1 MKKIAI
7 LGSTGSIGTQ
17 TVDILPSI
25 EAEVVALT
33 TNRRIGLLE
42 EQARA
47 LHPKMVCAFDEN
59 AAKELRVK
67 LADTDIEVLTGMDG
81 LIACAS
87 ESGADIVVTA
97 VVGMVGLLPTLAAIN
112 AGKDI
117 ALANKETLVCAGGI
131 VMEAAR
137 KKGVRILPVDSE
149 HSAIFQCVQ
158 AANGNPVSK
167 ILLTASGG
175 PFFGKKFEEMRGMT
189 REQALA
195 HPNWSMGAKITIDS
209 ATMMN
214 KGLELIEA
222 MWLYDLPPEDIEIV
236 VHRESIVHSAVEF
249 ADGAVIAQ
257 LGLPDMRLPIQLALT
272 WPERVPCKVPR
283 MSLAEVAKLTF
294 FAVCSSTEGSALPRS
309 RSAFRTHWTA
319 SRTGRTS
326 HSTTCSPP
334 TEPHASSFWAETA
347 DPERRQLCR
356 YFQSFWPFWPSAC
369 WSSCMN
375 SAILSPP
382 SAAACRSMNSGSA
395 WVRPFS
401 STNITAR
408 CTA

>member
-1 MKKIAI
+1 MKKIEI
-7 LGSTGSIGTQ
+7 L

-25 EAEVVALT
+25 DAEVVALT
-33 TNRRIGLLE
+33 TNRRINLLE

-47 LHPKMVCAFDEN
+47 LHPKMVCAMDES
-59 AAKELRVK
+59 AAKELKIK

-81 LIACAS
+81 LIACAA

-97 VVGMVGLLPTLAAIN
+97 VVGMVGLLPTMAAIK

-117 ALANKETLVCAGGI
+117 ALATKETLVCAGGL
-131 VMEAAR
+131 VMSAA
-137 KKGVRILPVDSE
+137 KQYGVRILPVDSE

-158 AANGNPVSK
+158 AANGNPIDK

-175 PFFGKKFEEMRGMT
+175 PFFGKKIEEMRGMT

-272 WPERVPCKVPR
+272 WPQRVPCKVPR

-294 FAVCSSTEGSALPRS
+294 YAPDYEAFPSLNLAKHAASLKGDRGAVLNGANEAAVGLFLNGKIGFTDIAERVAYALDTIPYKKDITLDDVL
-309 RSAFRTHWTA
+309 A
-319 SRTGRTS
+319 
-326 HSTTCSPP
+326 
-334 TEPHASSFWAETA
+334 A
-347 DPERRQLCR
+347 DK
-356 YFQSFWPFWPSAC
+356 
-369 WSSCMN
+369 
-375 SAILSPP
+375 
-382 SAAACRSMNSGSA
+382 AAREIVLG
-395 WVRPFS
+395 
-401 STNITAR
+401 
-408 CTA
+408 

>member
-25 EAEVVALT
+25 DAEVVALT
-33 TNRRIGLLE
+33 TNRRINLLE

-47 LHPKMVCAFDEN
+47 LHPKMVCAMDEN
-59 AAKELRVK
+59 AAKALKIK
-67 LADTDIEVLTGMDG
+67 LADTDITVLTGMDG
-81 LIACAS
+81 LIACAA

-97 VVGMVGLLPTLAAIN
+97 VVGMVGLLPTMAAIK

-117 ALANKETLVCAGGI
+117 ALANKETLVCAGGL
-131 VMEAAR
+131 VMSAA
-137 KKGVRILPVDSE
+137 KQYGVRILPVDSE

-158 AANGNPVSK
+158 AANGNPIDK

-175 PFFGKKFEEMRGMT
+175 PFFGKKIEEMRGMT

-249 ADGAVIAQ
+249 VDGAVIAQ

-272 WPERVPCKVPR
+272 WPQRVPCKVPR
-283 MSLAEVAKLTF
+283 MSLAEIAKLTF
-294 FAVCSSTEGSALPRS
+294 YAPDYEAFPALNLAKHAASLKGDRGAVLNGANEAAVGLFLNDKIGFTDIAERVAYALDTIPYKKDITLDDVL
-309 RSAFRTHWTA
+309 A
-319 SRTGRTS
+319 
-326 HSTTCSPP
+326 
-334 TEPHASSFWAETA
+334 A
-347 DPERRQLCR
+347 DK
-356 YFQSFWPFWPSAC
+356 
-369 WSSCMN
+369 
-375 SAILSPP
+375 
-382 SAAACRSMNSGSA
+382 AAREIVLG
-395 WVRPFS
+395 
-401 STNITAR
+401 
-408 CTA
+408 

>member
-25 EAEVVALT
+25 DAEVVALT
-33 TNRRIGLLE
+33 TNRRINLLE

-47 LHPKMVCAFDEN
+47 LHPKMVCAMDES
-59 AAKELRVK
+59 AAQELKIK
-67 LADTDIEVLTGMDG
+67 LADTDIKVLTGMDG
-81 LIACAS
+81 LIACAA

-97 VVGMVGLLPTLAAIN
+97 VVGMVGLLPTMAAIK

-117 ALANKETLVCAGGI
+117 ALANKETLVCAGGL
-131 VMEAAR
+131 VMSAA
-137 KKGVRILPVDSE
+137 KQYGVRILPVDSE

-158 AANGNPVSK
+158 AANGNPIDK

-175 PFFGKKFEEMRGMT
+175 PFFGKKFEKMRGMT

-272 WPERVPCKVPR
+272 WPQRVPCKVPR

-294 FAVCSSTEGSALPRS
+294 YAPDYEAFPALNLAKHAASLKGDRGAVLNGANEAAVGLFLNGKIGFTDIAERVAYALDTIPYKKDITLDDVL
-309 RSAFRTHWTA
+309 A
-319 SRTGRTS
+319 
-326 HSTTCSPP
+326 
-334 TEPHASSFWAETA
+334 A
-347 DPERRQLCR
+347 DK
-356 YFQSFWPFWPSAC
+356 
-369 WSSCMN
+369 
-375 SAILSPP
+375 
-382 SAAACRSMNSGSA
+382 AAREIVLG
-395 WVRPFS
+395 
-401 STNITAR
+401 
-408 CTA
+408 

>member
-25 EAEVVALT
+25 DAEVVALT
-33 TNRRIGLLE
+33 TNRRINLLE

-47 LHPKMVCAFDEN
+47 LHPKMVCAMDES
-59 AAKELRVK
+59 AAKELKIK
-67 LADTDIEVLTGMDG
+67 LADTNIEVLTGMDG
-81 LIACAS
+81 LIACAA

-97 VVGMVGLLPTLAAIN
+97 VVGMVGLLPTMAAIK

-117 ALANKETLVCAGGI
+117 ALANKETLVCAGGL
-131 VMEAAR
+131 VMSAA
-137 KKGVRILPVDSE
+137 KQYGVRILPVDSE

-158 AANGNPVSK
+158 AANGNPIDK

-175 PFFGKKFEEMRGMT
+175 PFFGKKIEEMRGMT

-272 WPERVPCKVPR
+272 WPQRVPCKVPR

-294 FAVCSSTEGSALPRS
+294 YAPDYEAFPALNLAKPAASLKGDRGAVLNGANEAAVGLFLNGKIGFTDIAERVAYALDTIPYKKDITLDDVL
-309 RSAFRTHWTA
+309 A
-319 SRTGRTS
+319 
-326 HSTTCSPP
+326 
-334 TEPHASSFWAETA
+334 A
-347 DPERRQLCR
+347 DK
-356 YFQSFWPFWPSAC
+356 
-369 WSSCMN
+369 
-375 SAILSPP
+375 
-382 SAAACRSMNSGSA
+382 AAREIVLG
-395 WVRPFS
+395 
-401 STNITAR
+401 
-408 CTA
+408 

>member
-25 EAEVVALT
+25 DAEVVALT
-33 TNRRIGLLE
+33 TNRRINLLE

-47 LHPKMVCAFDEN
+47 LHPKMVCAMDEN
-59 AAKELRVK
+59 AAKELKIK

-81 LIACAS
+81 LIACAA

-97 VVGMVGLLPTLAAIN
+97 VVGMVGLLPTMAAIK

-117 ALANKETLVCAGGI
+117 ALANKETLVCAGGL
-131 VMEAAR
+131 VMSAA
-137 KKGVRILPVDSE
+137 KQYGVRILPVDSE

-158 AANGNPVSK
+158 AANGNPIDK

-195 HPNWSMGAKITIDS
+195 HPNWSMGAKNTIDS

-272 WPERVPCKVPR
+272 WPQRVPCKVPR

-294 FAVCSSTEGSALPRS
+294 YAPDYEAFPALNLAKHAASLKGDRGAVLNGANEAAVGLFLNGKIGFTDIAERVAYALDTIPYKKDITLDDVL
-309 RSAFRTHWTA
+309 A
-319 SRTGRTS
+319 
-326 HSTTCSPP
+326 
-334 TEPHASSFWAETA
+334 A
-347 DPERRQLCR
+347 DK
-356 YFQSFWPFWPSAC
+356 
-369 WSSCMN
+369 
-375 SAILSPP
+375 
-382 SAAACRSMNSGSA
+382 AAREIVLG
-395 WVRPFS
+395 
-401 STNITAR
+401 
-408 CTA
+408 

>member
-25 EAEVVALT
+25 DAEVVALT
-33 TNRRIGLLE
+33 TNRRINLLE

-47 LHPKMVCAFDEN
+47 LHPKMVCAMDEN
-59 AAKELRVK
+59 AAKALKIK
-67 LADTDIEVLTGMDG
+67 LADTNIEVLTGMDG
-81 LIACAS
+81 LIACAA

-97 VVGMVGLLPTLAAIN
+97 VVGMVGLLPTMAAIK
-112 AGKDI
+112 AGQDI
-117 ALANKETLVCAGGI
+117 ALATKETLVCAGGL
-131 VMEAAR
+131 VMSAA
-137 KKGVRILPVDSE
+137 KQYGVRILPVDSE

-158 AANGNPVSK
+158 AANGNPIDK

-175 PFFGKKFEEMRGMT
+175 PFFGKKIEEMRGMT

-272 WPERVPCKVPR
+272 WPQRVPCKVPR

-294 FAVCSSTEGSALPRS
+294 YAPDYEAFPALNLAKHAASLKGDRGAVLNGANEAAVGLFLNDKIGFTDIAERVAYALDTIPYKKDITLDDVL
-309 RSAFRTHWTA
+309 A
-319 SRTGRTS
+319 
-326 HSTTCSPP
+326 
-334 TEPHASSFWAETA
+334 A
-347 DPERRQLCR
+347 DK
-356 YFQSFWPFWPSAC
+356 
-369 WSSCMN
+369 
-375 SAILSPP
+375 
-382 SAAACRSMNSGSA
+382 AAREIVLG
-395 WVRPFS
+395 
-401 STNITAR
+401 
-408 CTA
+408 

>member
-25 EAEVVALT
+25 DAEVVALT
-33 TNRRIGLLE
+33 TNRRINLLE

-47 LHPKMVCAFDEN
+47 LHPKMVCAMDES
-59 AAKELRVK
+59 AAKELKIK

-81 LIACAS
+81 LIACAA

-97 VVGMVGLLPTLAAIN
+97 VVGMVGLLPTMAAIK

-117 ALANKETLVCAGGI
+117 ALANKETLVCAGGL
-131 VMEAAR
+131 VMSAA
-137 KKGVRILPVDSE
+137 KQYGVRILPVDSE

-158 AANGNPVSK
+158 AANGNPIDK

-222 MWLYDLPPEDIEIV
+222 MWLYNLPPEDIEIV

-272 WPERVPCKVPR
+272 WPQRVPCKVPR

-294 FAVCSSTEGSALPRS
+294 YAPDYEAFPALNLAKYAASLKGDRGAVLNGANEAAVGLFLNDKIGFTDIAERVAYALDTIPYKKDITLDDVL
-309 RSAFRTHWTA
+309 A
-319 SRTGRTS
+319 
-326 HSTTCSPP
+326 
-334 TEPHASSFWAETA
+334 A
-347 DPERRQLCR
+347 DK
-356 YFQSFWPFWPSAC
+356 
-369 WSSCMN
+369 
-375 SAILSPP
+375 
-382 SAAACRSMNSGSA
+382 AAREIVLG
-395 WVRPFS
+395 
-401 STNITAR
+401 
-408 CTA
+408 

>member
-25 EAEVVALT
+25 DAEVVALT
-33 TNRRIGLLE
+33 TNRRINLLE

-47 LHPKMVCAFDEN
+47 LHPKMVCAMDEN
-59 AAKELRVK
+59 AAKELKIK
-67 LADTDIEVLTGMDG
+67 LADTDIEILTGMDG
-81 LIACAS
+81 LIACAA

-97 VVGMVGLLPTLAAIN
+97 VVGMVGLLPTMAAIK

-117 ALANKETLVCAGGI
+117 ALANKETLVCAGGL
-131 VMEAAR
+131 VMSAA
-137 KKGVRILPVDSE
+137 KQYGVRILPVDSE

-158 AANGNPVSK
+158 AANGNPIDK

-175 PFFGKKFEEMRGMT
+175 PFFGKKIEEMRGMT

-272 WPERVPCKVPR
+272 WPQRVPCKVPR

-294 FAVCSSTEGSALPRS
+294 YAPDYEAFPALNLAKHAASLKGDRGAVLNGANEAAVGLFLNDKIGFTDIAERVAYALDTIPYKKDITLDDVL
-309 RSAFRTHWTA
+309 A
-319 SRTGRTS
+319 
-326 HSTTCSPP
+326 
-334 TEPHASSFWAETA
+334 A
-347 DPERRQLCR
+347 DK
-356 YFQSFWPFWPSAC
+356 
-369 WSSCMN
+369 
-375 SAILSPP
+375 
-382 SAAACRSMNSGSA
+382 AAREIVLG
-395 WVRPFS
+395 
-401 STNITAR
+401 
-408 CTA
+408 

>member
-25 EAEVVALT
+25 DAEVVALT
-33 TNRRIGLLE
+33 TNRRINLLE

-47 LHPKMVCAFDEN
+47 LHPKMVCAMDEN
-59 AAKELRVK
+59 AAKALKIK
-67 LADTDIEVLTGMDG
+67 LADTDITVLTGMDG
-81 LIACAS
+81 LIACAA

-97 VVGMVGLLPTLAAIN
+97 VVGMVGLLPTMAAIK

-117 ALANKETLVCAGGI
+117 ALANKETLVCAGGL
-131 VMEAAR
+131 VMSAA
-137 KKGVRILPVDSE
+137 KQYGVRILPVDSE

-158 AANGNPVSK
+158 AATGNPIDK

-272 WPERVPCKVPR
+272 WPQRVPCKVPR

-294 FAVCSSTEGSALPRS
+294 YAPDYEAFPALNLAKHAASLKGDRGAVLNGANEAAVGLFLNDKIGFTDIAERVAYALDTIPYKKDITLDDVL
-309 RSAFRTHWTA
+309 A
-319 SRTGRTS
+319 
-326 HSTTCSPP
+326 
-334 TEPHASSFWAETA
+334 A
-347 DPERRQLCR
+347 DK
-356 YFQSFWPFWPSAC
+356 
-369 WSSCMN
+369 
-375 SAILSPP
+375 
-382 SAAACRSMNSGSA
+382 AAREIVLG
-395 WVRPFS
+395 
-401 STNITAR
+401 
-408 CTA
+408 

>member
-25 EAEVVALT
+25 DAEVVALT
-33 TNRRIGLLE
+33 TNRRINLLE

-47 LHPKMVCAFDEN
+47 LHPKMVCAMDES
-59 AAKELRVK
+59 AAKELKIK
-67 LADTDIEVLTGMDG
+67 LADTDIKVLTGMDG
-81 LIACAS
+81 LIACAA

-97 VVGMVGLLPTLAAIN
+97 VVGMVGLLPTMAAIK

-117 ALANKETLVCAGGI
+117 ALANKETLVCAGGL
-131 VMEAAR
+131 VMSAA
-137 KKGVRILPVDSE
+137 KQYGVRILPVDSE

-158 AANGNPVSK
+158 AANGNPIDK

-214 KGLELIEA
+214 KGLEMIEA

-272 WPERVPCKVPR
+272 WPQRVPCKVPR

-294 FAVCSSTEGSALPRS
+294 YAPDYEAFPALNL
-309 RSAFRTHWTA
+309 AKHAA
-319 SRTGRTS
+319 SRKGDRGAVLNGANEAAVGLFLNGKIGFTDI
-326 HSTTCSPP
+326 
-334 TEPHASSFWAETA
+334 AERVAYALDTIPYKKDITLDDVLAA
-347 DPERRQLCR
+347 DK
-356 YFQSFWPFWPSAC
+356 
-369 WSSCMN
+369 
-375 SAILSPP
+375 
-382 SAAACRSMNSGSA
+382 AAREIVLG
-395 WVRPFS
+395 
-401 STNITAR
+401 
-408 CTA
+408 

>member
-25 EAEVVALT
+25 DAEVVALT
-33 TNRRIGLLE
+33 TNRRINLLE

-47 LHPKMVCAFDEN
+47 LHPKMVCAMDES
-59 AAKELRVK
+59 AAKELKIK

-81 LIACAS
+81 LIACAA

-97 VVGMVGLLPTLAAIN
+97 VVGMVGLLPTMAAIK

-117 ALANKETLVCAGGI
+117 ALANKETLVCAGGL
-131 VMEAAR
+131 VMRAA
-137 KKGVRILPVDSE
+137 KEYGVRILPVDSE

-158 AANGNPVSK
+158 AANGNPIDK

-175 PFFGKKFEEMRGMT
+175 PFFGKKIEEMRGMT

-272 WPERVPCKVPR
+272 WPQRVPCKVPR

-294 FAVCSSTEGSALPRS
+294 YAPDYEAFPALNLAKHAASLKGDRGAVLNGANEAAVGLFLNGKIGFTDIAERVAYALDTIPYKKDITLDDVL
-309 RSAFRTHWTA
+309 A
-319 SRTGRTS
+319 
-326 HSTTCSPP
+326 
-334 TEPHASSFWAETA
+334 A
-347 DPERRQLCR
+347 DK
-356 YFQSFWPFWPSAC
+356 
-369 WSSCMN
+369 
-375 SAILSPP
+375 
-382 SAAACRSMNSGSA
+382 AAREIVLG
-395 WVRPFS
+395 
-401 STNITAR
+401 
-408 CTA
+408 

>member
-25 EAEVVALT
+25 DAEVVALT
-33 TNRRIGLLE
+33 TNRRINLLE

-47 LHPKMVCAFDEN
+47 LHPKMVCAMDEN
-59 AAKELRVK
+59 AAKALKIK
-67 LADTDIEVLTGMDG
+67 LADTDITVLTGMDG
-81 LIACAS
+81 LIACAA

-97 VVGMVGLLPTLAAIN
+97 VVGMVGLLPTMAAIK

-117 ALANKETLVCAGGI
+117 ALANKETLVCAGGL
-131 VMEAAR
+131 VMSAA
-137 KKGVRILPVDSE
+137 KQYGVRILPVDSE

-158 AANGNPVSK
+158 AANGNPIDK

-175 PFFGKKFEEMRGMT
+175 PFFGKKIEEMRGMT

-272 WPERVPCKVPR
+272 WPQRVPCKVPR

-294 FAVCSSTEGSALPRS
+294 YAPDYEAFPALNLAKHAASLKGDRGAVLNGANEAAVGLFLNDKIGFTDI
-309 RSAFRTHWTA
+309 
-319 SRTGRTS
+319 
-326 HSTTCSPP
+326 
-334 TEPHASSFWAETA
+334 AERVAYTLDTIPYKKDITLDDVLAA
-347 DPERRQLCR
+347 DK
-356 YFQSFWPFWPSAC
+356 
-369 WSSCMN
+369 
-375 SAILSPP
+375 
-382 SAAACRSMNSGSA
+382 AAREIVLG
-395 WVRPFS
+395 
-401 STNITAR
+401 
-408 CTA
+408 

>member
-25 EAEVVALT
+25 DAEVVALT
-33 TNRRIGLLE
+33 TNRRINLLE

-47 LHPKMVCAFDEN
+47 LHPKMVCAMDED
-59 AAKELRVK
+59 AAKTLKIK

-81 LIACAS
+81 LIACAA

-97 VVGMVGLLPTLAAIN
+97 VVGMVGLLPTMAAIK

-117 ALANKETLVCAGGI
+117 ALANKETLVCAGGL
-131 VMEAAR
+131 VMSAA
-137 KKGVRILPVDSE
+137 KQYGVRILPVDSE
-149 HSAIFQCVQ
+149 HSAIFQCVL
-158 AANGNPVSK
+158 AANCNPIDK

-175 PFFGKKFEEMRGMT
+175 PFFGKKIEEMRGMT

-272 WPERVPCKVPR
+272 WPQRVPCKVPR

-294 FAVCSSTEGSALPRS
+294 YAPDYEAFPALNLAKHAASLKGDRGAVLNGANEAAVGLFLNGKIGFTDIAERVAYALDTIPYKKDITLDDVL
-309 RSAFRTHWTA
+309 A
-319 SRTGRTS
+319 
-326 HSTTCSPP
+326 
-334 TEPHASSFWAETA
+334 A
-347 DPERRQLCR
+347 DK
-356 YFQSFWPFWPSAC
+356 
-369 WSSCMN
+369 
-375 SAILSPP
+375 
-382 SAAACRSMNSGSA
+382 AAREIVLG
-395 WVRPFS
+395 
-401 STNITAR
+401 
-408 CTA
+408 

>member
-25 EAEVVALT
+25 DAEVVALT
-33 TNRRIGLLE
+33 TNRRINLLE

-47 LHPKMVCAFDEN
+47 LHPKMVCAMDEN
-59 AAKELRVK
+59 AAKALKIK

-81 LIACAS
+81 LIACAA

-97 VVGMVGLLPTLAAIN
+97 VVGMVGLLPTMAAIK

-117 ALANKETLVCAGGI
+117 ALANKETLVCAGGL
-131 VMEAAR
+131 VMSAA
-137 KKGVRILPVDSE
+137 KQYGVRILPVDSE

-158 AANGNPVSK
+158 AANGNPIDK

-175 PFFGKKFEEMRGMT
+175 PFFGKKIEEMRGMT

-272 WPERVPCKVPR
+272 WPQRVPCKVPR

-294 FAVCSSTEGSALPRS
+294 YAPDYEAFPALNLARHAASLKGDRGAVLNGANEAAVGLFLNDKIGFTDIAERVAYALDTIPYKKDITLDDVL
-309 RSAFRTHWTA
+309 A
-319 SRTGRTS
+319 
-326 HSTTCSPP
+326 
-334 TEPHASSFWAETA
+334 A
-347 DPERRQLCR
+347 DK
-356 YFQSFWPFWPSAC
+356 
-369 WSSCMN
+369 
-375 SAILSPP
+375 
-382 SAAACRSMNSGSA
+382 AAREIVLG
-395 WVRPFS
+395 
-401 STNITAR
+401 
-408 CTA
+408 

>member
-25 EAEVVALT
+25 DAEVVALT
-33 TNRRIGLLE
+33 TNRRINLLE

-47 LHPKMVCAFDEN
+47 LHPKMVCAMDEN
-59 AAKELRVK
+59 AAKTLKIK

-81 LIACAS
+81 LIACAA

-97 VVGMVGLLPTLAAIN
+97 VVGMVGLLPTMAAIK

-117 ALANKETLVCAGGI
+117 ALANKETLVCAGGL
-131 VMEAAR
+131 VMSAA
-137 KKGVRILPVDSE
+137 KQYGVRILPVDSE

-158 AANGNPVSK
+158 AANGNPIDK

-272 WPERVPCKVPR
+272 WPQRVPCKVPR

-294 FAVCSSTEGSALPRS
+294 YAPDYEAFPALNLAKHAASLKGDRGAVLNGANEAAVGLFLNDKIGFTDIAERVAYALDTIPYKKDITLDDVL
-309 RSAFRTHWTA
+309 A
-319 SRTGRTS
+319 
-326 HSTTCSPP
+326 
-334 TEPHASSFWAETA
+334 A
-347 DPERRQLCR
+347 DK
-356 YFQSFWPFWPSAC
+356 
-369 WSSCMN
+369 
-375 SAILSPP
+375 
-382 SAAACRSMNSGSA
+382 AAREIVLG
-395 WVRPFS
+395 
-401 STNITAR
+401 
-408 CTA
+408 

>member
-17 TVDILPSI
+17 TVDILPLI
-25 EAEVVALT
+25 DAEVVALT
-33 TNRRIGLLE
+33 TNRRINLLE

-47 LHPKMVCAFDEN
+47 LHPKMVCAMDES
-59 AAKELRVK
+59 AAKELKIK
-67 LADTDIEVLTGMDG
+67 LADTDIKVLTGMDG
-81 LIACAS
+81 LIACAA

-97 VVGMVGLLPTLAAIN
+97 VVGMVGLLPTMAAIK

-117 ALANKETLVCAGGI
+117 ALANKETLVCAGGL
-131 VMEAAR
+131 VMSAA
-137 KKGVRILPVDSE
+137 KQYGVRILPVDSE

-158 AANGNPVSK
+158 AANGNPIDK

-195 HPNWSMGAKITIDS
+195 HPNWSMGEKITIDS

-272 WPERVPCKVPR
+272 WPQRVPCKVPR

-294 FAVCSSTEGSALPRS
+294 YAPDYEAFPALNLAKHAASLKGDRGAVLNGANEAAVGLFLNGKIGFTDIAERVAYALDTIPYKKDITLDDVL
-309 RSAFRTHWTA
+309 A
-319 SRTGRTS
+319 
-326 HSTTCSPP
+326 
-334 TEPHASSFWAETA
+334 A
-347 DPERRQLCR
+347 DK
-356 YFQSFWPFWPSAC
+356 
-369 WSSCMN
+369 
-375 SAILSPP
+375 
-382 SAAACRSMNSGSA
+382 AAREIVLG
-395 WVRPFS
+395 
-401 STNITAR
+401 
-408 CTA
+408 

>member
-25 EAEVVALT
+25 DAEVVALT
-33 TNRRIGLLE
+33 TNRRINLLE

-47 LHPKMVCAFDEN
+47 LHPKMVCAMDEN
-59 AAKELRVK
+59 AAKELKIK

-81 LIACAS
+81 LIACAA

-97 VVGMVGLLPTLAAIN
+97 VVGMVGLLPTMAAIK

-117 ALANKETLVCAGGI
+117 ALANKETLVCAGGL
-131 VMEAAR
+131 VMSAA
-137 KKGVRILPVDSE
+137 KQYGVRILPVDSE

-158 AANGNPVSK
+158 AANGNPIDK

-209 ATMMN
+209 ANMMN

-272 WPERVPCKVPR
+272 WPQRVPCKVPR

-294 FAVCSSTEGSALPRS
+294 YAPDYEAFPALNLAKYAASLKGDRGAVLNGANEAAVGLFLNDKIGFTDIAERVAYALDTIPYKKDITLDDVL
-309 RSAFRTHWTA
+309 A
-319 SRTGRTS
+319 
-326 HSTTCSPP
+326 
-334 TEPHASSFWAETA
+334 A
-347 DPERRQLCR
+347 DK
-356 YFQSFWPFWPSAC
+356 
-369 WSSCMN
+369 
-375 SAILSPP
+375 
-382 SAAACRSMNSGSA
+382 AAREIVLG
-395 WVRPFS
+395 
-401 STNITAR
+401 
-408 CTA
+408 

>member
-25 EAEVVALT
+25 DAEVVALT
-33 TNRRIGLLE
+33 TNRRINLLE

-47 LHPKMVCAFDEN
+47 LHPKMVCAMDES
-59 AAKELRVK
+59 AAKELKIK
-67 LADTDIEVLTGMDG
+67 LADTDITVLTGMDG
-81 LIACAS
+81 LIACAA

-97 VVGMVGLLPTLAAIN
+97 VVGMVGLLPTMAAIQ

-117 ALANKETLVCAGGI
+117 ALANKETLVCAGGL
-131 VMEAAR
+131 VMSAA
-137 KKGVRILPVDSE
+137 KQYGVRILPVDSE

-158 AANGNPVSK
+158 AANGNPIDK

-272 WPERVPCKVPR
+272 WPQRVPCKVPR

-294 FAVCSSTEGSALPRS
+294 YAPDYEAFPALNLAKHAASLKGDRGAVLNGANEAAVGLFLNDKIGFTDIAERVAYALDTIPYKKDITLDDVL
-309 RSAFRTHWTA
+309 A
-319 SRTGRTS
+319 
-326 HSTTCSPP
+326 
-334 TEPHASSFWAETA
+334 A
-347 DPERRQLCR
+347 DK
-356 YFQSFWPFWPSAC
+356 
-369 WSSCMN
+369 
-375 SAILSPP
+375 
-382 SAAACRSMNSGSA
+382 AAREIVLG
-395 WVRPFS
+395 
-401 STNITAR
+401 
-408 CTA
+408 